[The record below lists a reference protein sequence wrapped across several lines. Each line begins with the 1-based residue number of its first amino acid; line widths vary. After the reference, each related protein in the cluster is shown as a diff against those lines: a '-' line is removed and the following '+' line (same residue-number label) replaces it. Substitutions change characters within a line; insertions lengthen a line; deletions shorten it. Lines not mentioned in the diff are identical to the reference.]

1 MENGSAMALAQ
12 FAPRFILV
20 FSLIIECINAAA

>member
-1 MENGSAMALAQ
+1 MENGSALAQ

-20 FSLIIECINAAA
+20 FSLIIECINVAA